1 MNHGSYIDHLGLDI
15 CFDEYNFR
23 KLQVHLIEGTHH
35 LWLDDNNEAYCQE
48 SHLEHDLIYTIEVTW
63 KCIFLF
69 LTWECIK
76 HFFFSTGNNKAKALH
91 LLRMIAESAA
101 KINAM
106 EFFTIIFSTSVGRT
120 VFKSFKDEEILLE
133 DVARENGHEELA
145 CFLQERHFM

>member
-1 MNHGSYIDHLGLDI
+1 MY
-15 CFDEYNFR
+15 FR
-23 KLQVHLIEGTHH
+23 
-35 LWLDDNNEAYCQE
+35 
-48 SHLEHDLIYTIEVTW
+48 
-63 KCIFLF
+63 F

-76 HFFFSTGNNKAKALH
+76 HFFLFTGNNKAKALH

-145 CFLQERHFM
+145 HFLQERHLM